1 MHENRRNDEFGGLMT
16 PRERQWIVNIQL
28 TQLKCENPFL
38 DDYYYTVFNQKKDL
52 AEAADKAQKDA
63 TAKEGSI
70 WRTNSTKEATPQS
83 TSNQRRQQLEA
94 TLSIS
99 SEDGMSG
106 DVGTQRTQVKR
117 TEEGAQL
124 LLPAESKVGD
134 GSSGGG
140 NNAGENL
147 DH

>member
-1 MHENRRNDEFGGLMT
+1 MPTRT
-16 PRERQWIVNIQL
+16 KQ
-28 TQLKCENPFL
+28 TFL
-38 DDYYYTVFNQKKDL
+38 LHFSNQK
-52 AEAADKAQKDA
+52 
-63 TAKEGSI
+63 
-70 WRTNSTKEATPQS
+70 
-83 TSNQRRQQLEA
+83 RQQLEA

-99 SEDGMSG
+99 SEDGLISG

-134 GSSGGG
+134 GSSGVG